1 MKHHRHRQG
10 GALVATLATLAFSA
24 ALVAALADLVRT
36 EIRLTSERRR
46 TSRLLHALD
55 ACLAD
60 VVADLPA
67 GWDFGAAFAGADHAP
82 GTADDGVL
90 PAPAGCTARAQ
101 PAPGAAAPARA
112 IVRIEARMGAARR
125 SLEGVVRRAATAG
138 IGALVWLSEPP
149 PAGPIAG
156 IASFDGADPATPL
169 PSLAAPADADTLD
182 AWVEGAGRDISPAT
196 AAPVSASPPPLAELG
211 GRVLAAPH
219 AGPEALVS
227 GGTPVTSLIYALG
240 DLGVDGA
247 RRGAGL
253 LYVDGVLE
261 VRGSLEFEGVLV
273 ATRGL
278 RIAPG
283 GSLALDGSVWLGVGV
298 PALSIDGTLA
308 VRGAPGAVA
317 RADALLP
324 LPRRAAL
331 ASTRDVG

>member
-1 MKHHRHRQG
+1 
-10 GALVATLATLAFSA
+10 
-24 ALVAALADLVRT
+24 
-36 EIRLTSERRR
+36 
-46 TSRLLHALD
+46 
-55 ACLAD
+55 
-60 VVADLPA
+60 
-67 GWDFGAAFAGADHAP
+67 
-82 GTADDGVL
+82 
-90 PAPAGCTARAQ
+90 
-101 PAPGAAAPARA
+101 
-112 IVRIEARMGAARR
+112 
-125 SLEGVVRRAATAG
+125 
-138 IGALVWLSEPP
+138 
-149 PAGPIAG
+149 
-156 IASFDGADPATPL
+156 
-169 PSLAAPADADTLD
+169 
-182 AWVEGAGRDISPAT
+182 
-196 AAPVSASPPPLAELG
+196 
-211 GRVLAAPH
+211 VLAAPH

-298 PALSIDGTLA
+298 PRCPSTARSPSAGS
-308 VRGAPGAVA
+308 GAVA

-331 ASTRDVG
+331 ASTRDVAEFPSIA